1 MSRPGFPALGFDP
14 TPGEVSDV
22 TSTAMRVARANQ
34 MIAVVLPRLQEA
46 CKITDDA
53 DWGGSAAEEFS
64 DHGDDLPLG
73 LGKGA
78 EAMAVVADALNKW
91 STTMAANQR
100 EADRLESEAK
110 KAEKALETA
119 LDAQTEA
126 ASRIPHD
133 STSTRYQQ
141 RYSAFLDAV
150 DAVGTA
156 RDRLEKLRE
165 DARDLQEKHLRQA
178 NETADAIRSSPDDA
192 FEVENDTWYVQAFDG
207 IAKGADGVSI
217 VSGTIAAGLA
227 ATGVGLLG
235 PAEIAGTISA
245 VSGSVGGVAALGQQL
260 SGSRNAPGWAGVT
273 LGLVPT
279 GPLGAGVRA
288 GGRAAFK
295 RGSRAARATSKKELR
310 DSLKQGGLPGTVD
323 RVKNLRDKGARGVA
337 SRDLTNSGRAYAKR
351 NNIELPTNLAERK
364 AALQELG
371 RLEKQNQ
378 GMANLVDNSLK
389 IAQRAG
395 VEMTPE
401 QRATAELLRLGIDPV
416 RLQGEKSAVTMLREI
431 LKPKG

>member
-1 MSRPGFPALGFDP
+1 VSRPGFPALGFDP
-14 TPGEVSDV
+14 APGQVGDV
-22 TSTAMRVARANQ
+22 TAAAMRVARANQ

-46 CKITDDA
+46 CRVADDA

-73 LGKGA
+73 LGRGA
-78 EAMAVVADALNKW
+78 EAMAEVAEALNTW

-100 EADRLESEAK
+100 EADRLESEAR
-110 KAEKALETA
+110 KAEKALEDA
-119 LDAQTEA
+119 LDARTEA
-126 ASRIPHD
+126 AGRLPHD
-133 STSTRYQQ
+133 STSKEYQQ
-141 RYSAFLDAV
+141 RYPAFLGAV

-156 RDRLEKLRE
+156 RDRLERIRA
-165 DARDLQEKHLRQA
+165 DARELEKKHLRQA
-178 NETADAIRSSPDDA
+178 DGTADAIRSSPDDA
-192 FEVENDTWYVQAFDG
+192 FEVENDGWYVQAFDG

-235 PAEIAGTISA
+235 PAEIAGAVSA
-245 VSGSVGGVAALGQQL
+245 VSGTVGGVAGLGQQL
-260 SGSRNAPGWAGVT
+260 SGSRNAPGWGGVA
-273 LGLVPT
+273 LGLLPT

-288 GGRAAFK
+288 GGRAAFR
-295 RGSRAARATSKKELR
+295 RGSRAARATSRKELR
-310 DSLKQGGLPGTVD
+310 ESLQQGGLPGTVKK
-323 RVKNLRDKGARGVA
+323 VRDMREKGARGVA
-337 SRDLTNSGRAYAKR
+337 SRDLTNSGRAYARR
-351 NNIELPTNLAERK
+351 NDIELPTNLAERR

-378 GMANLVDNSLK
+378 GVANLVDNSLK

-395 VEMTPE
+395 VELSPE
-401 QRATAELLRLGIDPV
+401 QRATAELLKLGIDPV

-431 LKPKG
+431 LKPRG

>member
-22 TSTAMRVARANQ
+22 TATAMRVARANQ

-46 CKITDDA
+46 CQIADDS

-91 STTMAANQR
+91 STTMATNQR

-110 KAEKALETA
+110 KAKKALETA
-119 LDAQTEA
+119 LDEQTEA
-126 ASRIPHD
+126 ASRIPRD
-133 STSTRYQQ
+133 STSKEYQQ
-141 RYSAFLDAV
+141 RYNAFLTAV

-156 RDRLEKLRE
+156 RDKLEKLRA
-165 DARDLQEKHLRQA
+165 DARDLEEKHLRQA
-178 NETADAIRSSPDDA
+178 NETADAIRTSPDDA

-207 IAKGADGVSI
+207 VAKAADGVSI
-217 VSGTIAAGLA
+217 VSGTVAAGLA

-235 PAEIAGTISA
+235 PAEIAGFISA
-245 VSGSVGGVAALGQQL
+245 TSGVVGGAAGLGQQL
-260 SGSRNAPGWAGVT
+260 SGSRNAPGWAGVV
-273 LGLVPT
+273 LGLAPT

-288 GGRAAFK
+288 GGRAALR

-310 DSLKQGGLPGTVD
+310 ESIKQGGLPGVVTKAKD
-323 RVKNLRDKGARGVA
+323 LKDKGARGVA

-351 NNIELPTNLAERK
+351 NNIDLPTNLAERR

-395 VEMTPE
+395 VELSPE
-401 QRATAELLRLGIDPV
+401 QRATAELLKLGIDPTRV
-416 RLQGEKSAVTMLREI
+416 QGDKSAVTILREI
-431 LKPKG
+431 VK